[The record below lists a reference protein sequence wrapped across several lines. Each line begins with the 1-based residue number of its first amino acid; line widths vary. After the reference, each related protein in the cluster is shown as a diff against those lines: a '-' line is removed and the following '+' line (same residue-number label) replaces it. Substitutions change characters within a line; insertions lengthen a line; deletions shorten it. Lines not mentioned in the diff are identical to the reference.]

1 LVSKKY
7 HLGIVPKTEPVRRP
21 RVWFRGAASSH
32 LHAAHPDLLL
42 AVRSIDWT
50 HVHRRDTNNEGHDMN
65 VTKVIGFAAVGAL
78 LILAAPIGGAQA
90 MTLNSPGAA
99 AVAQDSS
106 RSITTEVGWHHHHRH
121 WGHWHRHGWH
131 R

>member
-1 LVSKKY
+1 
-7 HLGIVPKTEPVRRP
+7 
-21 RVWFRGAASSH
+21 
-32 LHAAHPDLLL
+32 
-42 AVRSIDWT
+42 
-50 HVHRRDTNNEGHDMN
+50 MN

-106 RSITTEVGWHHHHRH
+106 RPMTTEVGWHRHHH
-121 WGHWHRHGWH
+121 WGRWHRHGWH
-131 R
+131 RR